1 MRAPSDHRH
10 PVPEALREVALQRW
24 SQFLE
29 AAQVAGVTPP
39 SHPELLAVLHR
50 VWACSDFVAHACIR
64 NPVLLCD
71 LLSSSDLL
79 REYCAQQYAIT
90 LEAALAEVHDEAAL
104 GDVLRRLRR
113 REMVRIAWRELA
125 GWAQLDETLRDLSS
139 LAEACV
145 DGALRRLHAW
155 QAQDYGTPRDS
166 EGVAQALVV
175 IAMGKLGGAEL
186 NFSSDIDLIFAYP
199 ADGETRGKRRRI
211 SNEEYFLRLGQ
222 RLIGALSAA
231 TAEGFVFRV
240 DVRLRPFG
248 DSGPLSASFSALEDY
263 YQTHGR
269 EWERYAWIKAR
280 VVGGD
285 RAAGARLLDT
295 LRPFVYR
302 RYLDFGAFESLR
314 DMKRMIQE
322 ETARKGIEDNIKLGP
337 GGIREIE
344 FIAQA
349 FQLIRGGRNPDLQ
362 IRATLAVLEQLS
374 RHGYLP
380 EQVTRELTAS
390 YVFLRRTEN
399 RLQEVADEQTHRLP
413 VSDFERARL
422 AFAMGYRDWAA
433 FDQALHAHRAQVQS
447 HFEQVFAV
455 SQAMAEGASGIA
467 TDLSRL
473 WQAVLTQD
481 EALRM
486 LTTHGFTDAAEAWRR
501 IVVLR
506 DSFAYRA
513 LSVQGR
519 GRMDRLMPLVLG
531 AVTTQS
537 PDHAAAEVHVTLARV
552 LNLLET
558 IARRTPYLALLA
570 EHPLALTQLVQLCAA
585 SPWIAALLTR
595 QPLLLDEL
603 LDPRTLHAPLTRT
616 SLEHELQ
623 RSLQAAHA
631 HDLEQQMDALRH
643 FRQAQMLRVAAT
655 QIARP
660 EDTLAVCAQLSDI
673 AEVVLQAVL
682 ELAWRQMVA
691 KHGRPRY
698 RESGQLKDAGFAV
711 VGYGKLGG
719 RELSYSS
726 DLDLVFVHDSGDDDA
741 RTAGPHQLDNAVFF
755 TRLGQRM
762 IHLLN
767 TRTPAGVLYEVDM
780 RLRPSGGS
788 GLLVASLAAFA
799 DYQRNAA
806 WIWEHQALVRAR
818 VVAQHS
824 AHESAIAANFSA
836 LRSEIMGYAR
846 ERATL
851 RTEVS
856 AMRARMHAAHAG
868 GTAGCFD
875 LKHDAG
881 GIADIEFM
889 VQYAALLHTH
899 ETPELAR
906 STQTADMLSHLSAA
920 GKITAQQAQVL
931 EQAYRAYLGAVHR
944 LALQEASA
952 SVPETEFSEHR
963 AAVVRVWRELF
974 EENNKG

>member
-1 MRAPSDHRH
+1 MRRPSDPLR
-10 PVPEALREVALQRW
+10 PFPEALREAALQRW
-24 SQFLE
+24 SQFQD
-29 AAQVAGVTPP
+29 AAQAAGVAPP
-39 SHPELLAVLHR
+39 SHPELFAVLHR
-50 VWACSDFVAHACIR
+50 VWACSDFVAQSCIR
-64 NPVLLCD
+64 NPSLLHD
-71 LLSSSDLL
+71 LLSSGDLL
-79 REYCAQQYAIT
+79 RDYRAQEYART
-90 LEAALAEVHDEAAL
+90 LEAALADVRDEAAL
-104 GDVLRRLRR
+104 GEALRRLRR

-125 GWAQLDETLRDLSS
+125 GWAQLDETLRDLSG

-145 DGALRRLHAW
+145 DGALSRLHAW
-155 QAQDYGTPRDS
+155 QAQDYGTPRDA
-166 EGVAQALVV
+166 EGAAQALVV

-285 RAAGARLLDT
+285 RAEGARLLDT
-295 LRPFVYR
+295 LRPFIYR

-349 FQLIRGGRNPDLQ
+349 FQLIRGGRNPALQ
-362 IRATLAVLEQLS
+362 TRATLAVLEQLAH
-374 RHGYLP
+374 HGYLP

-413 VSDFERARL
+413 VSDFECARL
-422 AFAMGYRDWAA
+422 AFAMGYRDWTA
-433 FDQALHAHRAQVQS
+433 FGQALHTHRAQVQS
-447 HFEQVFAV
+447 HFEQVFAAPQV
-455 SQAMAEGASGIA
+455 TAARAA
-467 TDLSRL
+467 DADLSRL
-473 WQAVLTQD
+473 WLTPSD
-481 EALRM
+481 EAESVSVLNA
-486 LTTHGFTDAAEAWRR
+486 HGFVDAAEAWRR
-501 IVVLR
+501 IAALR
-506 DSFAYRA
+506 DSSAYRA
-513 LSVQGR
+513 LSAQGHE
-519 GRMDRLMPLVLG
+519 RMDRLMPLVLG
-531 AVTTQS
+531 AVAAQTQQ
-537 PDHAAAEVHVTLARV
+537 HAGAEAHVTLARM

-558 IARRTPYLALLA
+558 VARRTAYLVLLA
-570 EHPLALTQLVQLCAA
+570 ENPLALSQLVRLCAA
-585 SPWIAALLTR
+585 SPWIAALLAR

-603 LDPRTLHAPLTRT
+603 LDPRTLYAPLARAA
-616 SLEHELQ
+616 LAQELQ
-623 RSLQAAHA
+623 RSLHAAPA

-655 QIARP
+655 QIAQTP
-660 EDTLAVCAQLSDI
+660 DALVVCAHLSDI

-682 ELAWRQMVA
+682 ELAWRQLVA

-698 RESGQLKDAGFAV
+698 RENGRMHDAGFAV
-711 VGYGKLGG
+711 VGYGKLGA
-719 RELSYSS
+719 RELGYGS
-726 DLDLVFVHDSGDDDA
+726 DLDIVFVHDSSDDA
-741 RTAGPHQLDNAVFF
+741 ARTDGAQPLDNAVFF
-755 TRLGQRM
+755 ARLGQRI

-780 RLRPSGGS
+780 RLRPSGAS
-788 GLLVASLAAFA
+788 GLLVTSLVAFA
-799 DYQRNAA
+799 DYQRNEA
-806 WIWEHQALVRAR
+806 WTWEHQALVRAR
-818 VVAQHS
+818 VVAQHP
-824 AHESAIAANFSA
+824 AHETAIAASFSA
-836 LRSEIMGYAR
+836 LRNEIMGRVR
-846 ERATL
+846 ERAAL
-851 RTEVS
+851 RDEVS
-856 AMRARMHAAHAG
+856 GMRARMRMAHASSA
-868 GTAGCFD
+868 AGRFD
-875 LKHDAG
+875 LKQDAG

-889 VQYAALLHTH
+889 VQYAALLWAH

-906 STQTADMLSHLSAA
+906 GTQTVDMLSHLSAA
-920 GKITAQQAQVL
+920 GKVTAQQAQVL

-952 SVPETEFSEHR
+952 CVTETEFSEHR